1 MKIYRFQNGDTCP
14 CCGQVLS
21 GKTPEEL
28 AEFSVVVY
36 GFACARGIADWI
48 YRPGEDAIEVTPEEL
63 QRALGAE
70 DRDDA

>member
-1 MKIYRFQNGDTCP
+1 MKIYRFRNGDTCP

-21 GKTPEEL
+21 GKAPEEL

-36 GFACARGIADWI
+36 GFACALGIADWI